1 MADQSKTSATVHP
14 PPTTNVRPPLPSNTS
29 CPYSSIRPAPPT
41 HHKHPHNT
49 ATIRQENCTFH
60 CLFFTPFAIGS
71 VIFFLPIITLMILDP
86 ELPKFRVDSVTV
98 SNFNISP
105 TTPPLLSGHF
115 TVIISAR
122 NPNSKLTLSYNHL
135 DAGIYL
141 GSNQL
146 SGTTLPPFA
155 LSKKNETSLTAN
167 FVAVGAY
174 VDRAESENLVFNLKI
189 QMKVRYKAGFWRR
202 VTWLEAFC
210 PGLSVRTNTVKSGSS
225 SDVWSLIGGARS
237 CEVC

>member
-1 MADQSKTSATVHP
+1 MSVHRCRQTP
-14 PPTTNVRPPLPSNTS
+14 PVPTPPYDYHHRHHPHTTNTLTILQQSGKKTAPSTAYFSHLSPLAPSSSSYSSSYPSLPS
-29 CPYSSIRPAPPT
+29 
-41 HHKHPHNT
+41 
-49 ATIRQENCTFH
+49 
-60 CLFFTPFAIGS
+60 L
-71 VIFFLPIITLMILDP
+71 
-86 ELPKFRVDSVTV
+86 TV

-122 NPNSKLTLSYNHL
+122 NPNSKLTFSYNHL

-167 FVAVGAY
+167 FAAVGAY

-210 PGLSVRTNTVKSGSS
+210 PGLSVRTNTAKSGSS